1 MFPPAV
7 PDSRG
12 AAGEPERGGRRRVRA
27 SVISAALV
35 AALVGYGSTIALV
48 LAAAQA
54 VGAGPAETASWVAAI
69 CWAKAAGSALL
80 SAWTRVPVVLAW
92 STPGAALIAASAGVA
107 LPEAVGAFIAAGL
120 LIALTGALPP
130 LGRLV
135 AAIPAALASAM
146 LAGVLLPFCMALARA
161 AGTAPALVMP
171 LVAAFMA
178 VRLWNPV
185 YAALAALAL
194 AVPLAF
200 GPGGNDLP
208 PLAFDPLP
216 FVLVPPAFDAGVL
229 IGLGLP
235 LYLVTM
241 ASQNLPGF
249 AVLRAAGYD
258 PPVARALGVS
268 GLVSAAAAFL
278 GAHTVNM
285 AAITAAICLG
295 PEVHPDRERRWVVGL
310 AYAAVWAGFG
320 LAGAALVAVILAMPA
335 EIVAAVAGLALI
347 APFLGAAAGAF
358 EPAATR
364 FPAAVTFFV
373 TASGVAALGIGAA
386 FWGLVSGLA
395 VLGFERLRRG

>member
-1 MFPPAV
+1 M
-7 PDSRG
+7 
-12 AAGEPERGGRRRVRA
+12 
-27 SVISAALV
+27 ISAALV

-69 CWAKAAGSALL
+69 CWAKAVGSALL

-92 STPGAALIAASAGVA
+92 STPGAALIAASAGIGLA
-107 LPEAVGAFIAAGL
+107 EAVGAFIAAGL
-120 LIALTGALPP
+120 LVALTGALPP

-135 AAIPAALASAM
+135 AAIPAAIASAM
-146 LAGVLLPFCMALARA
+146 LAGVLLPFCMALAQA
-161 AGTAPALVMP
+161 AGAQPALILP
-171 LVAAFMA
+171 LVATFLA

-200 GPGGNDLP
+200 GPAGADLP
-208 PLAFDPLP
+208 PLAFDPVP
-216 FVLVPPAFDAGVL
+216 FILIPPEFDAGVL
-229 IGLGLP
+229 LGLGLP

-249 AVLRAAGYD
+249 AVLRAAGYE
-258 PPVARALGVS
+258 PPVARALGLS
-268 GLVSAAAAFL
+268 GLISALAAFF

-295 PEVHPDRERRWVVGL
+295 PEVHPDRDRRWVVGL

-320 LAGAALVAVILAMPA
+320 LAGSALVTVILAMPP

-358 EPAATR
+358 EASETR
-364 FPAAVTFFV
+364 LPAAVTFFV
-373 TASGVAALGIGAA
+373 TASGVAVLGIGAA

-395 VLGFERLRRG
+395 VLGLDRVARR